1 MYFNVIVHFR
11 FFLKIDYKQDIKEF
25 LKQENKNITLIRV
38 FLDQKYF
45 PSVKGNFR

>member
-11 FFLKIDYKQDIKEF
+11 FFLKIGYKQDIKDF
-25 LKQENKNITLIRV
+25 LIQENKTITLIRV

-45 PSVKGNFR
+45 SSV